1 MSADP
6 FRHSLVHVF
15 LEEEL
20 GNQSPPDLSRAILS
34 KAFGDEAPCAALGAA
49 PGAAPDRSV
58 GRWTWP
64 RWSVAVAA
72 AAAILIALTA
82 WLIVPAGY
90 PGLKISGDYRIDS
103 GDTLQRGSTIRTQ
116 AGSAVL
122 ELGGYCRVNI
132 EPWTTL
138 RIDGDNYNEELFVE
152 VGMVVCGADSDV
164 GRFAVLSELGA
175 ARVRGTK
182 FTVRVEEMGG
192 SRQMWVKVDAGSVE
206 VSGASV
212 RDILLAGQQRTL
224 IAAESEKP
232 KAASVTRPRD
242 DPGVAIDPGDPEK
255 NPEFTSSSD
264 NEEAKLREKI
274 RTARKRIEQFEA
286 EIREL
291 RKENRRFQKE
301 LDARR
306 APPEN
311 NEDKPVERE
320 SVKHE

>member
-20 GNQSPPDLSRAILS
+20 GNQSPPDLSQAILS
-34 KAFGDEAPCAALGAA
+34 QAFGDA
-49 PGAAPDRSV
+49 PGGVVSGRSV
-58 GRWTWP
+58 GRWAWP
-64 RWSVAVAA
+64 RWSAVAA
-72 AAAILIALTA
+72 VAAVLVLGLTI
-82 WLIVPAGY
+82 WLIVSAGY
-90 PGLKISGDYRIDS
+90 PGLTISGDYKIDS
-103 GDTLQRGSTIRTQ
+103 GDTLRRGSTIRTQ

-122 ELGGYCRVNI
+122 ELGGYCRVDI
-132 EPWTTL
+132 KPWTTL
-138 RIDGDNYNEELFVE
+138 SIDGSNYSEELFVE
-152 VGMVVCGADSDV
+152 VGMAVCSIDSDV
-164 GRFAVLSELGA
+164 GRFAVLSELGS

-192 SRQMWVKVDAGSVE
+192 RRQMWVKVDAGSVE

-212 RDILLAGQQRTL
+212 HDILLAGQERTI
-224 IAAESEKP
+224 IAGESKQPKVAAATKP
-232 KAASVTRPRD
+232 DTGVEID
-242 DPGVAIDPGDPEK
+242 LGDPGR

-264 NEEAKLREKI
+264 NEETKLREKI
-274 RTARKRIEQFEA
+274 HAAERLIEKFEA

-291 RKENRRFQKE
+291 REENRRFQKE

-306 APPEN
+306 TPLDN

-320 SVKHE
+320 SVNHE

>member
-20 GNQSPPDLSRAILS
+20 GNQSPPDLSQAILS
-34 KAFGDEAPCAALGAA
+34 QAFGDA
-49 PGAAPDRSV
+49 PGGVVSGRSV
-58 GRWTWP
+58 GRWAWP
-64 RWSVAVAA
+64 RWSAVAA
-72 AAAILIALTA
+72 VAAVLVLGLTI
-82 WLIVPAGY
+82 WLIVSAGY
-90 PGLKISGDYRIDS
+90 PGLTISGDYKIDS
-103 GDTLQRGSTIRTQ
+103 GDTLRRGSTIRTQ

-122 ELGGYCRVNI
+122 ELGGYCRVDI
-132 EPWTTL
+132 KPWTTL
-138 RIDGDNYNEELFVE
+138 SIDGSNYSEELFVE
-152 VGMVVCGADSDV
+152 VGMAVCSIDSDV
-164 GRFAVLSELGA
+164 GRFAVLSELGS

-192 SRQMWVKVDAGSVE
+192 RRQMWVKVDAGSVE

-212 RDILLAGQQRTL
+212 HDILLAGQERTI
-224 IAAESEKP
+224 IAGESKQPKVAAATKP
-232 KAASVTRPRD
+232 DTGVEID
-242 DPGVAIDPGDPEK
+242 LGDPGR

-264 NEEAKLREKI
+264 NEETKLREKI
-274 RTARKRIEQFEA
+274 HAAERLIEKFEA

-291 RKENRRFQKE
+291 REENRRFQKE

-306 APPEN
+306 APPDN

-320 SVKHE
+320 SVNHE

>member
-20 GNQSPPDLSRAILS
+20 GNQSPPDLSQAILS
-34 KAFGDEAPCAALGAA
+34 QAFGDA
-49 PGAAPDRSV
+49 PGGVVSGRSV
-58 GRWTWP
+58 GRWAWP
-64 RWSVAVAA
+64 RWSAVAA
-72 AAAILIALTA
+72 VAAVLVLGLTI
-82 WLIVPAGY
+82 WLIVSAGY
-90 PGLKISGDYRIDS
+90 PGLTISGDYKIDS
-103 GDTLQRGSTIRTQ
+103 GDTLRRGSTIRTQ

-122 ELGGYCRVNI
+122 ELGGYCRVDI
-132 EPWTTL
+132 KPWTTL
-138 RIDGDNYNEELFVE
+138 SIDGSNYSEELFVE
-152 VGMVVCGADSDV
+152 VGMAVCSIDSDV
-164 GRFAVLSELGA
+164 GRFAVLSELGS

-192 SRQMWVKVDAGSVE
+192 RRQMWVKVDAGSVE

-212 RDILLAGQQRTL
+212 HDILLAGQERTI
-224 IAAESEKP
+224 IAGESKQPKVAAATKP
-232 KAASVTRPRD
+232 DTGVEID
-242 DPGVAIDPGDPEK
+242 LGDPGR

-264 NEEAKLREKI
+264 NEETKLREKI
-274 RTARKRIEQFEA
+274 HAAERLIEKFEA

-291 RKENRRFQKE
+291 REENRRFQKE

-320 SVKHE
+320 SVNHE

>member
-34 KAFGDEAPCAALGAA
+34 KVFGDEAPGAA
-49 PGAAPDRSV
+49 PGRSV
-58 GRWTWP
+58 GRWAWP
-64 RWSVAVAA
+64 RWSAVAA
-72 AAAILIALTA
+72 VAAVLVIGLTA
-82 WLIVPAGY
+82 WLIMSAGY
-90 PGLKISGDYRIDS
+90 PGPTISGDYKIVS

-122 ELGGYCRVNI
+122 EMGGYCRVDI
-132 EPWTTL
+132 KPWTTL
-138 RIDGDNYNEELFVE
+138 RVDGSNYKEELFVE
-152 VGMVVCGADSDV
+152 VGMAVCSIDSDV
-164 GRFAVLSELGA
+164 GQFGVLSELGA

-192 SRQMWVKVDAGSVE
+192 RRRMWVKVDAGSVE
-206 VSGASV
+206 VSGPSV

-224 IAAESEKP
+224 IAAESRQP
-232 KAASVTRPRD
+232 KVAAVTKPRD
-242 DPGVAIDPGDPEK
+242 GAGAMIDPGDHGQ

-274 RTARKRIEQFEA
+274 RTSRKRIEQFED

-291 RKENRRFQKE
+291 REENRRFQKE
-301 LDARR
+301 LDARP

-311 NEDKPVERE
+311 TEDKPAERE